1 MLLLSNQGMLNG
13 LTTSEN
19 KSIKGMRIQLD
30 HGSSWIRIPLILLF
44 SEWVDNFRKQEYQ
57 RYANPTRPWIYV
69 CEDGRKVTVAPVA
82 KKLSVLTGKPRYHA
96 MLKN

>member
-1 MLLLSNQGMLNG
+1 M
-13 LTTSEN
+13 
-19 KSIKGMRIQLD
+19 SIGEDRGERK
-30 HGSSWIRIPLILLF
+30 LITLKNVVTVKPRN
-44 SEWVDNFRKQEYQ
+44 SEWVDNFRKQEAQ
-57 RYANPTRPWIYV
+57 RYANPTKPWVYT